1 MDIATII
8 GGITALLLMAIAI
21 VIAGGNLL
29 GFVDSAA
36 LLIIGGG
43 IFCGVLVAFPLN
55 EFYRLP
61 AVVKIVFAP
70 PKFDVLNLVNE
81 IVLLAETARREGI
94 LTLDQKI
101 AEIKDT
107 FLANGLRMLVDGA
120 KPEMIETVLESD
132 MEALSARH
140 SVGAN
145 MISQLGKAAPV
156 FGLVATLIGLILML
170 SHLEPESI
178 GHHMAVALT
187 GTLYGLVSANVFF
200 LPWVSKLKYYDKLEH
215 IQREIILIG
224 LLEIQKGETPRMIK
238 LLLLTYLPE
247 NLRPKGDGDDAA

>member
-8 GGITALLLMAIAI
+8 GGVAALLLMAIAI
-21 VIAGGNLL
+21 VLAGGNLL
-29 GFVDSAA
+29 GFIDTAA

-55 EFYRLP
+55 EFYRLS

-70 PKFDVLNLVNE
+70 PKFDLVNVINE

-101 AEIKDT
+101 AEIQDT
-107 FLANGLRMLVDGA
+107 FLANGLRMVIDGA
-120 KPEMIETVLESD
+120 KPETIETIMESD
-132 MEALSARH
+132 MESLAARH
-140 SVGAN
+140 SVGTN
-145 MISQLGKAAPV
+145 MVSQLGKAAPV

-170 SHLEPESI
+170 SHLDPESI

-200 LPWVSKLKYYDKLEH
+200 LPWASKLKYYDKLEH
-215 IQREIILIG
+215 TQRELMLTGI
-224 LLEIQKGETPRMIK
+224 LEIQKGETPRMIK

-247 NLRPKGDGDDAA
+247 NLRPKGDEDAA